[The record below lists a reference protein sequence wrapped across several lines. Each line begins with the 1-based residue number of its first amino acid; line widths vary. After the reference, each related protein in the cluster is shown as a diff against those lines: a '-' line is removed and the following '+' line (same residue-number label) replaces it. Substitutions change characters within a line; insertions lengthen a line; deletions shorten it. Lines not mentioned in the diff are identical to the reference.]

1 MGKRIKICSQ
11 LVVLI
16 AVLYVISGAV
26 IGVTKKIEYHN
37 ESIIEIAPTQVLTSK
52 DESTYYFDMISA
64 TNNWRL
70 DYSVAFKFRS
80 LHQNVYIYA
89 DNEPLVG
96 IEAKNGFFGSTVGF
110 RMNVCEI
117 PRGTSTVK
125 IVLKSSYV
133 DQKAFSPEFCFGSMS
148 TLYKDIGKSATING
162 GVAFVSVVLG
172 IVLFLLWFA
181 SNKNI
186 KKDTSMLYFS
196 MFSVILGIW
205 LFNETELSY
214 TVLYDRGIASLISY
228 VLLLILGIPYV
239 MYVNEYLEVTK
250 LKLSYTIVSL
260 NCVTAIALI
269 IGHAT
274 GIYEFRQSAWI
285 INLLLFICLMYTVY
299 GIIWRINN
307 YGLDRRSIT
316 TIIGFAILFI
326 VFLMD
331 LYLFIADKSVSD
343 ILGKIG
349 VLIYILLLSVQ
360 GFSETLVV
368 IQEGKL
374 AEYYKA
380 QSRIDEMTGLYN
392 RRELECTIED
402 TTDFVNTG
410 IIAIDLNNLKYINDN
425 YGHDK
430 GDKYIC
436 WAADSIKR
444 VFGGIGKAYRVGGDE
459 FVVVVNKSYHKNLQ
473 KRLSR
478 LKAIDS
484 VHRKQNPMTGLAIG
498 LAIFGEDDVDFET
511 VYKRADETMYE
522 EKRRMKEN

>member
-37 ESIIEIAPTQVLTSK
+37 ESIIEIAPTQVFTSK

-70 DYSVAFKFRS
+70 DYS
-80 LHQNVYIYA
+80 
-89 DNEPLVG
+89 
-96 IEAKNGFFGSTVGF
+96 
-110 RMNVCEI
+110 
-117 PRGTSTVK
+117 
-125 IVLKSSYV
+125 
-133 DQKAFSPEFCFGSMS
+133 
-148 TLYKDIGKSATING
+148 
-162 GVAFVSVVLG
+162 VAFVSVVLG

-250 LKLSYTIVSL
+250 LKLSYIIVSL

-285 INLLLFICLMYTVY
+285 INLLLSICLMYTVY
-299 GIIWRINN
+299 GII
-307 YGLDRRSIT
+307 
-316 TIIGFAILFI
+316 
-326 VFLMD
+326 
-331 LYLFIADKSVSD
+331 
-343 ILGKIG
+343 
-349 VLIYILLLSVQ
+349 
-360 GFSETLVV
+360 
-368 IQEGKL
+368 
-374 AEYYKA
+374 
-380 QSRIDEMTGLYN
+380 
-392 RRELECTIED
+392 
-402 TTDFVNTG
+402 
-410 IIAIDLNNLKYINDN
+410 
-425 YGHDK
+425 
-430 GDKYIC
+430 
-436 WAADSIKR
+436 
-444 VFGGIGKAYRVGGDE
+444 
-459 FVVVVNKSYHKNLQ
+459 
-473 KRLSR
+473 
-478 LKAIDS
+478 
-484 VHRKQNPMTGLAIG
+484 
-498 LAIFGEDDVDFET
+498 
-511 VYKRADETMYE
+511 
-522 EKRRMKEN
+522 